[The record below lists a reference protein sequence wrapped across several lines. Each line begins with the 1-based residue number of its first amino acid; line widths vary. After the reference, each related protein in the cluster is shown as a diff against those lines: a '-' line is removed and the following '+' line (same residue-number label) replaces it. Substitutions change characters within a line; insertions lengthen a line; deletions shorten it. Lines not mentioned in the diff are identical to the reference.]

1 MRGAI
6 FEGEAMRLDVVDD
19 VEIDNP
25 RAGEVLVAISH
36 CGACHTDLHIL
47 DGTFDGL
54 LPLPMIFGHEAS
66 GVVEEVG
73 EGVTAVKPGDR
84 VVLTLCPPCGRCYFC
99 ARGEAQLCRTGRV
112 LADTGT
118 FADGST
124 RLAHRGRQVARG
136 MGIAAFAEKAIL
148 PVEGVI
154 RVPDDTPLD
163 VVSILGCAV
172 QTGVGAV
179 LNTAKVEPGA
189 TVMVIG
195 LGGVGVSVLQGAR
208 IAGASRIVGVDPV
221 AERREQ
227 AEAFGATETLDPSGI
242 DFAAAGPELTDGI
255 GFDYAFDTAAKRQTI
270 AGCLHA
276 TRAGG
281 ATTLIG
287 VPGLEDP
294 LDYPPF
300 LFIGGEKKLQ
310 GCYLGSSNPHREF
323 PRLLELWR
331 AGLLD
336 LEGMVTR
343 RRPLEE
349 VGEAF
354 TDLQQGV
361 GIREVIALGS

>member
-1 MRGAI
+1 MRAAI

-19 VEIDNP
+19 VEIEDP

-36 CGACHTDLHIL
+36 CGACHTDLHFL

-54 LPLPMIFGHEAS
+54 FPLPIIFGHEAS
-66 GVVEEVG
+66 GIVEEVG
-73 EGVTAVKPGDR
+73 EGVIAVQPGDQ

-99 ARGEAQLCRTGRV
+99 ARGEAQLCRNGRV
-112 LADTGT
+112 LADTAA

-124 RLAHRGRQVARG
+124 RISHRGRQVARG

-154 RVPDDTPLD
+154 RVPDDVPLD
-163 VVSILGCAV
+163 VVSIIGCAV

-179 LNTAKVEPGA
+179 LNTAMVEPGA
-189 TVMVIG
+189 TVLVIG
-195 LGGVGVSVLQGAR
+195 LGGVGIAVVQGAR
-208 IAGASRIVGVDPV
+208 IAGASTIIGVDPV

-227 AEAFGATETLDPSGI
+227 AGAFGATQTLDPEGL
-242 DFAAAGPELTDGI
+242 DLAQAGPELTDGI
-255 GFDYAFDTAAKRQTI
+255 GFDYAFDTAAKRATI

-281 ATTLIG
+281 TTTLIG
-287 VPGLEDP
+287 VPGLTDALE
-294 LDYPPF
+294 YPPF

-323 PRLLELWR
+323 PRLLGLWR

-349 VGEAF
+349 VGQAF
-354 TDLQQGV
+354 EDLRKGV
-361 GIREVIALGS
+361 GIREVIALA